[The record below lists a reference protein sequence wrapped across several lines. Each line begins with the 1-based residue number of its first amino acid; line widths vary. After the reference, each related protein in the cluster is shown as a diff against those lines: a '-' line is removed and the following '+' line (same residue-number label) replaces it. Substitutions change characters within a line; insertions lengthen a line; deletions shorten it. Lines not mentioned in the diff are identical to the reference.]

1 MDRQTCPLIAAVLA
15 TALAAPAD
23 AVTVHTWVDEQGVT
37 HFADAPPGGAQPSNE
52 VEVDE
57 GPTEAGAE
65 DDYYSIVN
73 QWQRLRAEREAQDAL
88 ALERDRLEAEL
99 SPSAPVAPTPTPEDD
114 PMFISPY
121 YGFGAGRYPGRH
133 HDHGHDHHSPPFE
146 DYSGPPSPPGSFVN
160 IKPPA
165 WPSRR

>member
-1 MDRQTCPLIAAVLA
+1 MTRHPPPLFAAVLA
-15 TALAAPAD
+15 TALAAPVG

-57 GPTEAGAE
+57 GPMDARAE

-88 ALERDRLEAEL
+88 ALERDRLDAERAP
-99 SPSAPVAPTPTPEDD
+99 SPPVAPTPAPEDD
-114 PMFISPY
+114 PMFLSPY
-121 YGFGAGRYPGRH
+121 YGFGAGRYPGH
-133 HDHGHDHHSPPFE
+133 HHHPPPLE

-160 IKPPA
+160 IKPPT

>member
-1 MDRQTCPLIAAVLA
+1 MGRHIASLSAAVLA
-15 TALAAPAD
+15 TALAAPAG

-57 GPTEAGAE
+57 GPADPRAD

-88 ALERDRLEAEL
+88 ALERDRLDAERSPP
-99 SPSAPVAPTPTPEDD
+99 SPSAPSAVPEDD
-114 PMFISPY
+114 PIFISPY
-121 YGFGAGRYPGRH
+121 YGFGAGRYPGH
-133 HDHGHDHHSPPFE
+133 HHPAPPLE

-160 IKPPA
+160 IKPPT